1 MATGPL
7 AEDRDQ
13 VMLDLRK
20 AGYGDDVL
28 ARAREVTDATAG
40 IVASHGARGWE
51 QLAAVRAKY
60 ADQPWW
66 QAMQGEL
73 TGMVAHH
80 TRAEV
85 EAIAPTMEVGTSGE
99 YDPQSALRSL
109 SIPHL
114 WLLAGAGSAA
124 PTGETTRSPCAPA
137 GAGAPP
143 Q

>member
-13 VMLDLRK
+13 VIPDLRK

-51 QLAAVRAKY
+51 QLAAVRAQY

-66 QAMQGEL
+66 QAMQGEF
-73 TGMVAHH
+73 TGMVAPH
-80 TRAEV
+80 TRADV
-85 EAIAPTMEVGTSGE
+85 EAIAPTTEVGPSWENG
-99 YDPQSALRSL
+99 PMPWLRSL
-109 SIPHL
+109 SIPQRGYL
-114 WLLAGAGSAA
+114 PGA
-124 PTGETTRSPCAPA
+124 E
-137 GAGAPP
+137 
-143 Q
+143 